1 MENTPKQTAVQWLY
15 AKLEA
20 LRGELNYDLIDYE
33 MYKIEKTRIYRE
45 ALDKE
50 KQQIKDD
57 KTLDQKLFELANEFA
72 VAGYGIE
79 AVKLHTIHNNFNYE
93 KTSNN

>member
-1 MENTPKQTAVQWLY
+1 MENTPKQTAVEWLY

-45 ALDKE
+45 ALHRE
-50 KQQIKDD
+50 KQQD
-57 KTLDQKLFELANEFA
+57 KFTNSPIHDKKAI
-72 VAGYGIE
+72 IE
-79 AVKLHTIHNNFNYE
+79 MMNKLHPKEMAEVVEFIKSKINL
-93 KTSNN
+93 